1 MAVTIRM
8 RQQGHRNQRMFRLV
22 VADSRSPRDGKYLE
36 MVGWYNPRGTSD
48 EDQFALQ
55 ADRIQHWLEQGAEL
69 SERVEALVERGA
81 PGVAQW
87 LRQRREARRLE
98 KKAGQKQRR
107 VRAAAA

>member
-1 MAVTIRM
+1 MIRM

-36 MVGWYNPRGTSD
+36 MVGWYNPRARD
-48 EDQFALQ
+48 EEQLSLH

-87 LRQRREARRLE
+87 LRQRRETRRLE
-98 KKAGQKQRR
+98 KKTSQKQRR
-107 VRAAAA
+107 VRAAA